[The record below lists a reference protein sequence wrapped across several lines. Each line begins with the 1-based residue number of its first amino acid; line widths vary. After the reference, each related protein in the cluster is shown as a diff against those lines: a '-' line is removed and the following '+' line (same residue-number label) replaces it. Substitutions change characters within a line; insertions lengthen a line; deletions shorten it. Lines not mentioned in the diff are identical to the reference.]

1 MSAWVAHF
9 GDAWFRLGEESS
21 TELDAYPTLM
31 DAAIV
36 VSDFGAQ
43 ALSGEMELE
52 GNAAHAPVL
61 ISRRLMSQGATD
73 GETRVLIHA
82 VEKVASTYQVIY
94 TAVDIAQW
102 QRLME
107 WTRARPRVCLIV
119 PAMTVLWKQVRP
131 AQAVVA
137 RNGRHLSF
145 LARAGK
151 HLIHCSTTSFSET
164 PADMAIAARALGE
177 RVRAELSKISS
188 LPQRYTASWH
198 TVLAHS
204 DDGEPGVD
212 SAQDAAAVMAFSDA
226 CALAIEVAPSQ
237 PLRTVPAARS
247 SLPSLLRAGNFLNSV
262 NPLDRRISWALERW
276 VHVWCGAMV
285 VMALLCTLYSG
296 VLLARARQIDT
307 VSEHRQGQAQAIQA
321 QVERTRAHT
330 AVPAGYDAW
339 SQQILAQAAA
349 QKKFDVA
356 QIVGTVGVAAQASGL
371 SILRIYTTTLA
382 SMKTRAVQGERAL
395 RDTPRFVVVD
405 GALPAGGDGAQEDRL
420 ARFVEALRVNGWD
433 AAPAETAAGHIDG
446 NLLAKVFSYRLTPL
460 GADGQGKQ

>member
-1 MSAWVAHF
+1 MSEWVAHF
-9 GDAWFRLGEESS
+9 GDAWFRLEEQSS
-21 TELDAYPTLM
+21 GELDAYPTLT

-94 TAVDIAQW
+94 TAIDISQW

-119 PAMTVLWKQVRP
+119 PVMTVLWKHVRP

-145 LARAGK
+145 LARADK
-151 HLIHCSTTSFSET
+151 HLIHCSTTSFSES
-164 PADMAIAARALGE
+164 PVDMAIAARALGE
-177 RVRAELSKISS
+177 RVRAELSKVSS

-204 DDGEPGVD
+204 GERESEVD
-212 SAQDAAAVMAFSDA
+212 SAQDAAAVTAFSDA

-237 PLRTVPAARS
+237 PLGAASAARS
-247 SLPSLLRAGNFLNSV
+247 SLPGLLRAGNFLNSV
-262 NPLDRRISWALERW
+262 NPLSQRMSWALEHW
-276 VHVWCGAMV
+276 VRLWCGAMV

-296 VLLARARQIDT
+296 VLVGRARQIDT
-307 VSEHRQGQAQAIQA
+307 VSERRQGQARAIQA
-321 QVERTRAHT
+321 QVVQMRSHT

-349 QKKFDVA
+349 QRKFDVA
-356 QIVGTVGVAAQASGL
+356 HIVGTVGAAAQVSGL
-371 SILRIYTTTLA
+371 SILRIYTTTPA
-382 SMKTRAVQGERAL
+382 SMKNRAVPEGRAL
-395 RDTPRFVVVD
+395 RDTPRLVVVD
-405 GALPAGGDGAQEDRL
+405 GALPAQGDGAQVDRL
-420 ARFVEALRVNGWD
+420 ARFVEALRVKGWD
-433 AAPAETAAGHIDG
+433 AAPAETAAGHVDG

-460 GADGQGKQ
+460 GADGQGKK

>member
-9 GDAWFRLGEESS
+9 GDAWFRLEEQSS
-21 TELDAYPTLM
+21 AALDAYPTLT

-43 ALSGEMELE
+43 AMSGEMKLE

-102 QRLME
+102 QTLME

-119 PAMTVLWKQVRP
+119 PVMTILWKQVRP

-145 LARAGK
+145 LARVGK
-151 HLIHCSTTSFSET
+151 HLIHFSTTSFSES

-177 RVRAELSKISS
+177 RVRAELSKLSS

-204 DDGEPGVD
+204 CEGESGVG
-212 SAQDAAAVMAFSDA
+212 SAQDAAAIMAFSDA

-237 PLRTVPAARS
+237 PLGTASAARS
-247 SLPSLLRAGNFLNSV
+247 SLPGLLRAGYFLNSV
-262 NPLDRRISWALERW
+262 NSLNQRMSWALERW
-276 VHVWCGAMV
+276 VRVWCWAMV

-296 VLLARARQIDT
+296 VLVARARQIDT
-307 VSEHRQGQAQAIQA
+307 VSERRQGQAQAIQA
-321 QVERTRAHT
+321 QVEQMRADT
-330 AVPAGYDAW
+330 ALPAGYDAW

-349 QKKFDVA
+349 QRKFDVA
-356 QIVGTVGVAAQASGL
+356 HIVGTVGVAAQASGL
-371 SILRIYTTTLA
+371 SILRIYTTMTA
-382 SMKTRAVQGERAL
+382 ATTARAVPGGRAL
-395 RDTPRFVVVD
+395 RDTPRLVVVD
-405 GALPAGGDGAQEDRL
+405 GALPAGGGGTQVDRL

-433 AAPAETAAGHIDG
+433 AAPAETAAGHVDG

-460 GADGQGKQ
+460 GADGQGKK